1 MLPIITGR
9 NGDQIT
15 LEVKVDI
22 SGSMLEAEEKI
33 LLALNAAGDVVT
45 REALKRFDAD
55 GDPIMMGGVK
65 WYSKGKQPKVY
76 NTPYGVVAVER
87 HVYQSGQGG
96 ATLCPM
102 EIGARTIRK
111 ATPRFVKMVAHKFAH
126 NAATQ
131 VLEDLEQ
138 NHGRPCQK
146 ATLQDLATHVGTVAQ
161 AKEESWSYVT
171 PEMGKVRTVG

>member
-9 NGDQIT
+9 DGDQIT

-22 SGSMLEAEEKI
+22 SGPMLEAEEKI

-87 HVYQSGQGG
+87 HLYQSAQSG
-96 ATLCPM
+96 TTFSPLHICT
-102 EIGARTIRK
+102 RTIPT
-111 ATPRFVKMVAHKFAH
+111 A
-126 NAATQ
+126 
-131 VLEDLEQ
+131 
-138 NHGRPCQK
+138 
-146 ATLQDLATHVGTVAQ
+146 
-161 AKEESWSYVT
+161 
-171 PEMGKVRTVG
+171 